1 MRKKEG
7 KKRRGRDRRKEK
19 ERERKRQEKKR
30 REKELASRVANF
42 AQVCLSFLPFIPFY
56 RSVEPILEFY
66 RFLVSIPR
74 VSSLSLSLH
83 ELNLLTTSSSS
94 NPLSLSVFCSISST
108 ALKQQ
113 LLNTDLFSS
122 FVIFS
127 CHKNFS
133 SPFSFSLLSLVWV
146 TSLYYKQIQFVT
158 ICDSIR
164 QHFSPS
170 SNWFKPGNIFI
181 QYFDTNQI
189 PSESFIC
196 YNSFPF

>member
-74 VSSLSLSLH
+74 VSSLSLSMSSTCSPLH
-83 ELNLLTTSSSS
+83 
-94 NPLSLSVFCSISST
+94 PRRILSLSVFCSISST

-133 SPFSFSLLSLVWV
+133 SPFSFSLLSLV
-146 TSLYYKQIQFVT
+146 
-158 ICDSIR
+158 
-164 QHFSPS
+164 
-170 SNWFKPGNIFI
+170 
-181 QYFDTNQI
+181 
-189 PSESFIC
+189 
-196 YNSFPF
+196 